1 MIFCKLVGAR
11 MLVVGSGMR
20 AEETRALLLG
30 SAALVVERCPLL
42 VERVVRA
49 VEEERG
55 GQAVWREAEDV
66 EREVVLGKKMGLD
79 LGSKLGRR

>member
-30 SAALVVERCPLL
+30 SAALV